1 MIFFSYNHMLHCMSK
16 KLFSLVYNIFHE
28 VNIKN
33 QVIHFLSSSPPYV
46 VTILCYVKYS
56 LLPYFY
62 FATLL
67 EISRK
72 RLYNTTNLK
81 IYAKKPSCT
90 KKNCSSHRPHM
101 IYANTCQHQNPHRM
115 DVVFNSVQCIKIHQ
129 KQENLLIYFVTT
141 YSDKQPTQI
150 N

>member
-1 MIFFSYNHMLHCMSK
+1 MLHCMSK

-62 FATLL
+62 FATPRDFSKKVTQNYKSVNIYQ
-67 EISRK
+67 EAFMHQK
-72 RLYNTTNLK
+72 EVVVVTNL
-81 IYAKKPSCT
+81 T
-90 KKNCSSHRPHM
+90 
-101 IYANTCQHQNPHRM
+101 
-115 DVVFNSVQCIKIHQ
+115 
-129 KQENLLIYFVTT
+129 
-141 YSDKQPTQI
+141 
-150 N
+150 